1 MPHQMSAEMQ
11 ACMDV
16 CHHCH
21 VTCLS
26 MVTQHCLV
34 VGGAHAAPEHIKIM
48 LDCAQICAT
57 SLDFMARGSD
67 QHKLVCGICA
77 QICRACAESCRG
89 LDGME
94 DCVAACERCAQECEK
109 MAA

>member
-1 MPHQMSAEMQ
+1 MQQMKPEMK
-11 ACMDV
+11 ACLDA
-16 CHHCH
+16 CQSCH

-26 MVTQHCLV
+26 MVMNHCLEA
-34 VGGAHAAPEHIKIM
+34 GGAHVAPAHVKIM

-57 SLDFMARGSD
+57 SVDFMARGSE
-67 QHKLVCGICA
+67 HHRHICRECA
-77 QICRACAESCRG
+77 EICRACAASCEK

-94 DCVAACERCAQECEK
+94 DCVAACLRCAEACEK

>member
-1 MPHQMSAEMQ
+1 MHHQMSAEMQ
-11 ACMDV
+11 ACMDA
-16 CHHCH
+16 CHHCR

-26 MVTQHCLV
+26 IVTQHCLPM
-34 VGGAHAAPEHIKIM
+34 GGEHARPEHIKIM

-67 QHKLVCGICA
+67 QHKLVCGVCA
-77 QICRACAESCRG
+77 QICRACAASCEK

-94 DCVAACERCAQECEK
+94 DCVAACLRCAEACEK

>member
-1 MPHQMSAEMQ
+1 MHDPISAEMQ
-11 ACMDV
+11 ACMDA
-16 CHHCH
+16 CQHCH

-26 MVTQHCLV
+26 MTTQHCLQ
-34 VGGAHAAPEHIKIM
+34 VGGAHAVPDHIKIM

-77 QICRACAESCRG
+77 RICRACAESCRG

-94 DCVAACERCAQECEK
+94 ECVAACERCADACEK